1 MDLGFILLATAII
14 IISCIAFN
22 KLTYRF
28 GIPMLLA
35 FIVVGMLFG
44 VDGVV
49 KIHFDDFGFAESIC
63 SVALIFIMF
72 YGGFSTS
79 WKAARPIA
87 PKAILLSSLGTILTA
102 LLVGVFCH
110 LALGLDFL
118 KSLLIGSVISSTDA
132 ASVFSIL
139 RSRKL
144 NLRYNTAS
152 VLEMESGSNDPFAY
166 MLTVICLTL
175 MGTSGGVDIWNMLY
189 MIFAQVVYGA
199 GVGVLIAC
207 LGYIV
212 FKKFKFD
219 QSGFDSIFLV
229 ALSLTSYAISSLIG
243 GNGFLA
249 VYITGICLGNSKFP
263 KNKKN
268 MINFFDGIVGLLQMV
283 LFFLLG
289 LLATPSQ
296 MPSVA
301 PIALVIALFLT
312 FVARPVSVFAIMSP
326 FRSNFKQQLLVSWSG
341 LRGAASIVFA
351 IMAIIRGSSIVGV
364 EATFFIDVFNIV
376 FLIVLFSILLQ
387 GTMIPPIANWLG
399 LVDKYGDVM
408 RTFNDYVE
416 EVPVQFIQFSV
427 TENHPWINQPI
438 KDIVLPP
445 SCILVLLERESKK
458 IIPNGRTIINEG
470 DTLILSGNATDTTG
484 GISLS
489 EKVVSQDD
497 ELHDK
502 RIYELPESDDLIIM
516 INRADKIII
525 PRGSTKLKVGDV
537 LVINNIT
544 Q

>member
-175 MGTSGGVDIWNMLY
+175 MDTSGGVDIWNMLY

-199 GVGVLIAC
+199 GVGV
-207 LGYIV
+207 
-212 FKKFKFD
+212 
-219 QSGFDSIFLV
+219 
-229 ALSLTSYAISSLIG
+229 
-243 GNGFLA
+243 
-249 VYITGICLGNSKFP
+249 
-263 KNKKN
+263 
-268 MINFFDGIVGLLQMV
+268 
-283 LFFLLG
+283 
-289 LLATPSQ
+289 
-296 MPSVA
+296 
-301 PIALVIALFLT
+301 
-312 FVARPVSVFAIMSP
+312 
-326 FRSNFKQQLLVSWSG
+326 
-341 LRGAASIVFA
+341 
-351 IMAIIRGSSIVGV
+351 
-364 EATFFIDVFNIV
+364 
-376 FLIVLFSILLQ
+376 
-387 GTMIPPIANWLG
+387 
-399 LVDKYGDVM
+399 
-408 RTFNDYVE
+408 
-416 EVPVQFIQFSV
+416 
-427 TENHPWINQPI
+427 
-438 KDIVLPP
+438 
-445 SCILVLLERESKK
+445 
-458 IIPNGRTIINEG
+458 
-470 DTLILSGNATDTTG
+470 
-484 GISLS
+484 
-489 EKVVSQDD
+489 
-497 ELHDK
+497 
-502 RIYELPESDDLIIM
+502 
-516 INRADKIII
+516 
-525 PRGSTKLKVGDV
+525 
-537 LVINNIT
+537 
-544 Q
+544 